1 MSKKVWVN
9 GCFDVLHHGHFK
21 LIEYAASFGSLTIG
35 IDSDFRVKELK
46 GDARPFHT
54 QEERVYNLRQLK
66 YVNNVIIFNSE
77 QELKTILKLFTPD
90 VLVIGSDYINKRIIG
105 REFVKEV
112 KFFERISDFSTTQ
125 LLYG

>member
-54 QEERVYNLRQLK
+54 QEKRVYNLRQLK

>member
-1 MSKKVWVN
+1 
-9 GCFDVLHHGHFK
+9 
-21 LIEYAASFGSLTIG
+21 
-35 IDSDFRVKELK
+35 
-46 GDARPFHT
+46 
-54 QEERVYNLRQLK
+54 
-66 YVNNVIIFNSE
+66 VIIFNSE